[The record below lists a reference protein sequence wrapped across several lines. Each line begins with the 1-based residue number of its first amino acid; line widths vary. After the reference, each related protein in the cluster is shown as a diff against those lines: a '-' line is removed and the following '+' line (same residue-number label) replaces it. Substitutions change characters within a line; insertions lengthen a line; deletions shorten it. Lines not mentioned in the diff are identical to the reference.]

1 MPLPLEGVRILDLTR
16 ALAGPFC
23 TMILGDLGAT
33 VIKTEPT
40 QGGDMSR
47 SWGPYHD
54 GIGVFYLSI
63 NRNKQSLA
71 VNFREPR
78 GLELL
83 QQLARDADVV
93 VENFKPG
100 TTKTIGLDYDT
111 LVKDAP
117 RLIYTSITGFG
128 TDGPYGQW
136 PGYDQI
142 AQGMSGMMSIT
153 GQADGLPTRLGVPL
167 ADLVSGIWSAL
178 GTITALHQR
187 ERTGS
192 GQKVETSLLAGVV
205 GMLCVQGQRYLSLGE
220 TPQRIGNEHP
230 VIYPYGAF
238 EAADGIINIAA
249 ATQSQWENLCH
260 LLDLD
265 HLVQQS
271 EFVDNNARSS
281 HREQLRKIFNSR
293 LCSRSAIEWTTIL
306 MENGVPAGPVFD
318 LQQLFEDPHVAAM
331 GLVELVDHP
340 QLGEIK
346 QLSNP
351 LRLESIGSK
360 TVRSPPPLLGQH
372 TDGILKELGLKSQA
386 LVKLKE
392 DGIIFQSTEST

>member
-1 MPLPLEGVRILDLTR
+1 MPLPLEGIRILDLTR

-238 EAADGIINIAA
+238 EAADGMINIAA

-271 EFVDNNARSS
+271 EFVDNDARSS

-386 LVKLKE
+386 LVNLKE

>member
-260 LLDLD
+260 VLDLD

-386 LVKLKE
+386 LVNLKE

>member
-271 EFVDNNARSS
+271 EFVDNDARSS

>member
-111 LVKDAP
+111 LAKDAP

-260 LLDLD
+260 VLDLD

>member
-1 MPLPLEGVRILDLTR
+1 MPLPLEGIRILDLTR

-238 EAADGIINIAA
+238 EAADGMINIAA

>member
-1 MPLPLEGVRILDLTR
+1 MPLPLEGIRILDLTR

-23 TMILGDLGAT
+23 TMILGDLGAQI
-33 VIKTEPT
+33 IKAEPT

-47 SWGPYHD
+47 SWGPYHG

-83 QQLARDADVV
+83 QKLALDVDVV

-100 TTKTIGLDYDT
+100 TTKSIGLDYDT
-111 LVKDAP
+111 LVKEAP
-117 RLIYTSITGFG
+117 QLIYTSITGFG

-178 GTITALHQR
+178 GTITAIHQR
-187 ERTGS
+187 ASTGQ

-220 TPQRIGNEHP
+220 VPQRIGNEHP

-238 EAADGIINIAA
+238 EAADGMINIAA
-249 ATQSQWENLCH
+249 ATQSQWQNLCY
-260 LLDLD
+260 LLDLED
-265 HLVQQS
+265 LIQQS
-271 EFVDNNARSS
+271 EFVDNEARSAN
-281 HREQLRKIFNSR
+281 REQLRKIFNSR
-293 LCSRSAIEWTTIL
+293 LSSRNAIDWT
-306 MENGVPAGPVFD
+306 
-318 LQQLFEDPHVAAM
+318 
-331 GLVELVDHP
+331 
-340 QLGEIK
+340 
-346 QLSNP
+346 LS
-351 LRLESIGSK
+351 LI
-360 TVRSPPPLLGQH
+360 H
-372 TDGILKELGLKSQA
+372 I
-386 LVKLKE
+386 
-392 DGIIFQSTEST
+392 

>member
-1 MPLPLEGVRILDLTR
+1 MPLPLEGIRILDLTR

-40 QGGDMSR
+40 KGGDMSR

-220 TPQRIGNEHP
+220 LPQRIGNEHP

-260 LLDLD
+260 VLDLD

-386 LVKLKE
+386 LVKLKK

>member
-1 MPLPLEGVRILDLTR
+1 MPLPLEGIRILDLTR

-205 GMLCVQGQRYLSLGE
+205 GMLCVQGQRYLSLGD

-271 EFVDNNARSS
+271 EFVDNDARSS

-386 LVKLKE
+386 LVNLKE

>member
-1 MPLPLEGVRILDLTR
+1 MPLPLEGIRILDLTR

-271 EFVDNNARSS
+271 EFVDNDARSS
-281 HREQLRKIFNSR
+281 NREKLRKIFNSR

>member
-1 MPLPLEGVRILDLTR
+1 MPLPLEGIRILDLTR

-238 EAADGIINIAA
+238 DAADGIINIAA

-271 EFVDNNARSS
+271 EFVDNDARSS

>member
-1 MPLPLEGVRILDLTR
+1 MPLPLEGIRILDLTR

-205 GMLCVQGQRYLSLGE
+205 GMLCVQGQRYLSLGD

-249 ATQSQWENLCH
+249 ATQSQWESLCH

-271 EFVDNNARSS
+271 EFVDNDARSS

>member
-1 MPLPLEGVRILDLTR
+1 MPLPLEGIRILDLTR

-260 LLDLD
+260 VLDLD

>member
-1 MPLPLEGVRILDLTR
+1 MPLPLEGIRILDLTR

-271 EFVDNNARSS
+271 EFVDNDARSS
-281 HREQLRKIFNSR
+281 HREQLRKILNSR
-293 LCSRSAIEWTTIL
+293 LCSHSAIEWTTIL

>member
-1 MPLPLEGVRILDLTR
+1 MPLPLEGIRILDLTR

-83 QQLARDADVV
+83 QQLVRDADVV

-238 EAADGIINIAA
+238 EAADGMINIAA

-271 EFVDNNARSS
+271 EFVDNDARSS

>member
-238 EAADGIINIAA
+238 EAAVGIINIAA

-260 LLDLD
+260 VLDLD

>member
-1 MPLPLEGVRILDLTR
+1 MPLPLEGIRILDLTR

-249 ATQSQWENLCH
+249 ATQSQWESLCH

-271 EFVDNNARSS
+271 EFVDNDARSS
-281 HREQLRKIFNSR
+281 HREQLRNIVNSR

>member
-1 MPLPLEGVRILDLTR
+1 
-16 ALAGPFC
+16 
-23 TMILGDLGAT
+23 MILGDLGAT

-260 LLDLD
+260 VLDLD

-281 HREQLRKIFNSR
+281 HREHLRKIFNSR

-392 DGIIFQSTEST
+392 DGIIFQSMEST

>member
-1 MPLPLEGVRILDLTR
+1 MPLPLEGIRILDLTR

>member
-83 QQLARDADVV
+83 QQLAREADVV

-260 LLDLD
+260 VLDLD

>member
-117 RLIYTSITGFG
+117 RLVYTSITGFG

-260 LLDLD
+260 VLDLD

>member
-1 MPLPLEGVRILDLTR
+1 MPLPLEGIRILDLTR

-23 TMILGDLGAT
+23 TMILGDLGAQI
-33 VIKTEPT
+33 IKAEPT
-40 QGGDMSR
+40 RGGDMSR

-83 QQLARDADVV
+83 QKLALDVDVV

-100 TTKTIGLDYDT
+100 TTKSIGLDYDS
-111 LVKDAP
+111 LVKEAP
-117 RLIYTSITGFG
+117 QLIYTSITGFG

-178 GTITALHQR
+178 GTITAIHQR
-187 ERTGS
+187 ASTGQ

-220 TPQRIGNEHP
+220 VPQRIGNEHP

-238 EAADGIINIAA
+238 EAADGMINIAA
-249 ATQSQWENLCH
+249 ATQSQWQNLCH
-260 LLDLD
+260 LLDLED
-265 HLVQQS
+265 LIQQS
-271 EFVDNNARSS
+271 EFVDNEARSAN
-281 HREQLRKIFNSR
+281 REQLRKIFNSR
-293 LCSRSAIEWTTIL
+293 LSSRNAIDWTTML

-318 LQQLFEDPHVAAM
+318 LQQLFEDPQVQAT

-351 LRLESIGSK
+351 LRLESMGSK
-360 TVRSPPPLLGQH
+360 TVRLAPPLLGQH
-372 TDGILKELGLKSQA
+372 TDEILKELGFTSETLGELQ
-386 LVKLKE
+386 E
-392 DGIIFQSTEST
+392 GGIIFQDTENI

>member
-1 MPLPLEGVRILDLTR
+1 MPLPLEGIRILDLTR

-271 EFVDNNARSS
+271 EFVDNDARSS

-340 QLGEIK
+340 QLGQIK

>member
-271 EFVDNNARSS
+271 EFVDNDARSS

-386 LVKLKE
+386 LVNLKE

>member
-1 MPLPLEGVRILDLTR
+1 MPLPLEGIRILDLTR

-40 QGGDMSR
+40 KGGDMSR

-260 LLDLD
+260 VLDLD

>member
-1 MPLPLEGVRILDLTR
+1 MPLPLEGIRILDLTR

-40 QGGDMSR
+40 KGGDMSR

-220 TPQRIGNEHP
+220 LPQRIGNEHP

-249 ATQSQWENLCH
+249 ATQSQWENLCR

-271 EFVDNNARSS
+271 EFIDNEARSS
-281 HREQLRKIFNSR
+281 NREQLRKIFNSR

>member
-1 MPLPLEGVRILDLTR
+1 MPLPLEGIRILDLTR

-249 ATQSQWENLCH
+249 ATQSQWESLCH

-271 EFVDNNARSS
+271 EFVDNDARSS

>member
-260 LLDLD
+260 VLDLD

-271 EFVDNNARSS
+271 EFVANNARSS

>member
-249 ATQSQWENLCH
+249 ATQSQWESLCH

>member
-1 MPLPLEGVRILDLTR
+1 MPLPLEGIRILDLTR

-238 EAADGIINIAA
+238 EAADGMINIAA

-271 EFVDNNARSS
+271 EFVDNDARSS

>member
-1 MPLPLEGVRILDLTR
+1 MPLPLEGIRILDLTR

-249 ATQSQWENLCH
+249 ATQSQWESLCH

-271 EFVDNNARSS
+271 EFVDNDARSS

-386 LVKLKE
+386 LVNLKE

>member
-1 MPLPLEGVRILDLTR
+1 MPLPLEGIRILDLTR

-249 ATQSQWENLCH
+249 ATQSQWESLCH

-271 EFVDNNARSS
+271 EFVDNDARSS
-281 HREQLRKIFNSR
+281 NREQLRKIFNSR

>member
-1 MPLPLEGVRILDLTR
+1 MPLPLEGIRILDLTR

-238 EAADGIINIAA
+238 EAADGMINIAA
-249 ATQSQWENLCH
+249 ATQSQWESLCH

-271 EFVDNNARSS
+271 EFVDNDARSS

>member
-1 MPLPLEGVRILDLTR
+1 MTLPLEGIRVLDLTR

-23 TMILGDLGAT
+23 TMILGDLGAQ
-33 VIKTEPT
+33 VIKAEPS

-47 SWGPYHD
+47 SWGPYQG

-83 QQLARDADVV
+83 QRLGREVDVV

-100 TTKTIGLDYDT
+100 TTRTIGLDYGSF
-111 LVKDAP
+111 VNDAP
-117 RLIYTSITGFG
+117 QLVYTSITGFG
-128 TDGPYGQW
+128 TSGPYGQW

-178 GTITALHQR
+178 GTVAALHQR
-187 ERTGS
+187 EKTGR

-220 TPQRIGNEHP
+220 VPQRIGNEHP

-238 EAADGIINIAA
+238 EAADGMVNIAT
-249 ATQSQWENLCH
+249 ATQSQWERLCR
-260 LLDLD
+260 LLGLD
-265 HLVQQS
+265 HLVEQPR
-271 EFVDNNARSS
+271 FIDNEARSG
-281 HREQLRKIFNSR
+281 HRDELRELLNSR
-293 LCSRSAIEWTTIL
+293 LSSRNAVDWTTML
-306 MENGVPAGPVFD
+306 MENGIPAGPVFD
-318 LQQLFEDPHVAAM
+318 LQQLFEDPHVAAA
-331 GLVELVDHP
+331 GLVESVHHP

-351 LRLESIGSK
+351 LRLETIGPT
-360 TVRSPPPLLGQH
+360 TVRTPPPLLGQH
-372 TDGILKELGLKSQA
+372 TEEILGGFGLDPQVLAELQEEG
-386 LVKLKE
+386 V
-392 DGIIFQSTEST
+392 IFQSTEAT